1 MNKTQTFNY
10 NKKDGLALSDIES
23 VIANKR
29 KDYSFMRIDVKSS
42 VDNSDLKKKSQQYS
56 NREKETRSFSR
67 LDKSKLKNK
76 KDDNL

>member
-42 VDNSDLKKKSQQYS
+42 VDNSDLKKTSQ
-56 NREKETRSFSR
+56 
-67 LDKSKLKNK
+67 
-76 KDDNL
+76 